1 MTCINIISVFVIPI
15 VLFALGFY
23 LFALLLDNLN
33 AISCI
38 LLFLAFLV
46 LSEEGIYVSRLTGHD
61 TKTCGKVSS
70 PCHTI
75 YYGIQQLSTG
85 LYIYVDGTDTLKNP
99 YACEALDPGHPGILL
114 TKSASFVSIKSR
126 AHISCLHGN
135 PWLADGTKRKHD
147 IRISFTGL
155 AFLNTPV
162 LLLDASVAVDDTVF
176 AETKR
181 VSLDIQIRN
190 LPRFDLSLH
199 NVVFEKNA
207 ACIRIKANQNKN
219 FVNISNTIFYQNG
232 NPSSQNPSI
241 LRLNSSNT
249 SLNIEL
255 RNCSFEKNT
264 FKEYGMFSVIN
275 LSGGTKVLLKQLRLK
290 ENRQTN
296 PSIRNYN
303 GLFVFKTAQLVLKL
317 ECGFIYKT
325 SGTFLYVTSGQS
337 AKINISDIEVDE
349 FYSGSHGGG
358 VVNVIRLDSCHLSI
372 KDSSF
377 RNGNNY
383 DLGGILCIAAKNTTL
398 TIQNSTIHN
407 ISSSES
413 GGAVLIRSDPKNYP
427 QPTNKNFFVFV
438 RIINSSFSNSS
449 SGRHGGALCVFAQT
463 LSAIIQGSS
472 FLQCNATN
480 TGGALAFAA
489 SHSATIRLHNS
500 YFLKNSAYDGAIVHP
515 VCSGRRNESSFN
527 VSITNVT
534 FSENRLCSQKRI
546 YGVVYFAALSGKITV
561 DIKNAYFIQNF
572 AGLSSTISI
581 ICFGQSRLCF
591 LTLDKCIF
599 RNNFGNLGTVIVK
612 SLTSITCKH
621 SIFDSNGPVSRRADA
636 RTFNI
641 YSNDSTIFI
650 MNTTFVNNFCK
661 TILARLGGISTLT
674 ITDSAFIRNKGIN
687 GSGGILALY
696 VKNQPDNDL
705 RAYITRTLFQEN
717 IGRIGSILS
726 VTDAKVVFTKCTF
739 LNNFAPFQ
747 GGLIHNTISS
757 SVDLFI
763 FHSVFRQTIPNIV
776 FNSTQKFMA
785 TSFLKLFSP
794 VELKIVNT
802 TFDQRTK
809 SNDPLIFVSQAK
821 KIIMDQTSLTSCPV
835 GHRIEMNVYSYLN
848 VHSKTSVV
856 GLTFSCKEC
865 DYNFYSLQRGTAR
878 GVYVVDGFQCLPC
891 PRGADCV
898 PAIKSKTNY
907 WGYYVSLNP
916 PKLAFTIC
924 PFGYCESPP
933 TNSIEYNACQGKRTG
948 VMCGMCSQGYTE
960 ALWSTYCTP
969 LTHCN
974 DHWFWILFLVLVFSM
989 AIILVFKPPFVTY
1002 CLKQIFWFRPNRR
1015 TAVTRNN
1022 HDIISSS
1029 SNEETPQENNRSSSS
1044 TQLKQDKRQFSR
1056 FVDIIFYFYQIA
1068 QLLLSSSSLKEVFNS
1083 QFRQPILG
1091 FFNFQPSITKQGFLC
1106 PFPGLTPETK
1116 LVFKIA
1122 PVFGTLIAIFFIYVL
1137 HSFIC
1142 RRGGVICPAIAPYL
1156 QASIK
1161 TVFLGYV
1168 TMATVSISLIRC
1180 VFVADE
1186 SRWFYNGN
1194 IICYQWW
1201 QYASFT
1207 FIAIFVIP
1215 FVFALALVS
1224 FKLHHD
1230 KITVRQ
1236 FLLAIIFP
1244 LPFLMAWLI
1253 RFACSSPVANVEES
1267 QNVNALKEMLLA
1279 PYRQPD
1285 DKSKRGAFYW
1295 QSVLIGR
1302 RFILVVIFCI
1312 VTEPSIRLFC
1322 MTIACVVVL
1331 CCHLKVKPF
1340 QNSLANNLESLSLFF
1355 LIILGLVNL
1364 FKSVFVGSEQNIKG
1378 SLITVLKVFQW
1389 LETVMLGLF
1398 PAVLL
1403 LLLSFAVISFSL
1415 RVLVVCCRSIFKF
1428 FIRPCAQRWMSRD
1441 TMPLLNVCDN
1451 TEDDIEEYVIN

>member
-1 MTCINIISVFVIPI
+1 MVFV
-15 VLFALGFY
+15 
-23 LFALLLDNLN
+23 LN
-33 AISCI
+33 FI
-38 LLFLAFLV
+38 LFLAFLV
-46 LSEEGIYVSRLTGHD
+46 LSEEGIYVSRFNGHD

-70 PCHTI
+70 PCRTI
-75 YYGIQQLSTG
+75 SYGIQQLSTG

-135 PWLADGTKRKHD
+135 PWLANGTKHKHG

-155 AFLNTPV
+155 TFLNTPV
-162 LLLDASVAVDDTVF
+162 LLSDASVAVDDTVF
-176 AETKR
+176 AKTKP
-181 VSLDIQIRN
+181 VSLAIQVRN
-190 LPRFDLSLH
+190 LPRFDLSLT
-199 NVVFEKNA
+199 NAVFEKNTG
-207 ACIRIKANQNKN
+207 CITIKSNLSRVN
-219 FVNISNTIFYQNG
+219 VNITNTIFYQNG
-232 NPSSQNPSI
+232 NPSSNIPSI
-241 LRLNSSNT
+241 LWLGSSNT
-249 SLNIEL
+249 SISIQL
-255 RNCSFEKNT
+255 RNCSFVKNI
-264 FKEYGMFSVIN
+264 FREYGMFSVIN
-275 LSGGTKVLLKQLRLK
+275 VPGATNVVLEQLRLE
-290 ENRQTN
+290 ENRQIYT
-296 PSIRNYN
+296 SIKNYN
-303 GLFVFKTAQLVLKL
+303 GLFRFKSKQLFLIL
-317 ECGFIYKT
+317 EHGHIYKT
-325 SGTFLYVTSGQS
+325 TGTLLCVNNVQL
-337 AKINISDIEVDE
+337 AVMNISNIEMDD
-349 FYSGSHGGG
+349 FYSGTPGGG
-358 VVNVIRLDSCHLSI
+358 VVNVVGLDSCYLSI

-377 RNGNNY
+377 RNVNNY
-383 DLGGILCIAAKNTTL
+383 DVGGILLIVAKNATL

-407 ISSSES
+407 ISSSSS
-413 GGAVLIRSDPKNYP
+413 GGAVYIQSDPKDYP
-427 QPTNKNFFVFV
+427 QPTNPNRNFVVFL

-449 SGRHGGALCVFAQT
+449 SGKHGGALCVFAQT
-463 LSAIIQGSS
+463 LSAIIEGSL
-472 FLQCNATN
+472 FLHCNSTN
-480 TGGALAFAA
+480 TGGALLFYTND
-489 SHSATIRLHNS
+489 SATIRLHNS

-515 VCSGRRNESSFN
+515 IHSGRRNESSFN

-534 FSENRLCSQKRI
+534 FSENRLYYQKRI
-546 YGVVYFAALSGKITV
+546 CGVVYFVALSRKITV

-572 AGLSSTISI
+572 VGRGSI
-581 ICFGQSRLCF
+581 IFINCFGQSRLCF
-591 LTLDKCIF
+591 LTLDNCIF
-599 RNNFGNLGTVIVK
+599 RNNSGYLGTVYVK
-612 SLTSITCKH
+612 SLTSITSKH
-621 SIFDSNGPVSRRADA
+621 SIFDSNCPVRCSTEAP
-636 RTFNI
+636 TFII

-661 TILARLGGISTLT
+661 TIFAKLGGISTLS
-674 ITDSAFIRNKGIN
+674 ITDSAFIGNKDID
-687 GSGGILALY
+687 GSGGVLTLLVIN
-696 VKNQPDNDL
+696 KNQPDNDL

-717 IGRIGSILS
+717 IGNVGSILS
-726 VTDAKVVFTKCTF
+726 VTDARVVFTKCTF
-739 LNNFAPFQ
+739 LNNFATFR

-757 SVDLFI
+757 SVNLSI
-763 FHSVFRQTIPNIV
+763 FHSVFRQTISKIV
-776 FNSTQKFMA
+776 STSTNKKFVA
-785 TSFLKLFSP
+785 SSFLSLFSSAQ
-794 VELKIVNT
+794 LAIVNT

-809 SNDPLIFVSQAK
+809 SSDPLILIFTENEV
-821 KIIMDQTSLTSCPV
+821 KIDKTSLSSCPL
-835 GHRIEMNVYSYLN
+835 GHDIEKYKTIYKNDDDNSLYL
-848 VHSKTSVV
+848 
-856 GLTFSCKEC
+856 LTFSCKEC

-878 GVYVVDGFQCLPC
+878 GLNVVDGFQCLPC

-907 WGYYVSLNP
+907 WGYHVSLNP

-933 TNSIEYNACQGKRTG
+933 TNSTGYNSCQGKRTG

-969 LTHCN
+969 LTDCN
-974 DHWFWILFLVLVFSM
+974 DHWFWILFLTLVFSM
-989 AIILVFKPPFVTY
+989 AIILVFKPPFVAY
-1002 CLKQIFWFRPNRR
+1002 CLKQIFWFRPNSRN
-1015 TAVTRNN
+1015 ADTRNN

-1029 SNEETPQENNRSSSS
+1029 SNEETPQENILLSS

-1083 QFRQPILG
+1083 QFRKPILG
-1091 FFNFQPSITKQGFLC
+1091 FFNFQPSFTKQGFLC

-1142 RRGGVICPAIAPYL
+1142 RRRGVICPAISPYL

-1168 TMATVSISLIRC
+1168 TVATVSISLIRC

-1194 IICYQWW
+1194 ITCYQWW

-1207 FIAIFVIP
+1207 IIAIFVIP
-1215 FVFALALVS
+1215 FIFVLALVS

-1244 LPFLMAWLI
+1244 LPFLMLWLI
-1253 RFACSSPVANVEES
+1253 RFACSSPVANVEVS

-1285 DKSKRGAFYW
+1285 DRSKRGAFYW

-1331 CCHLKVKPF
+1331 CCHLMVKPF

-1389 LETVMLGLF
+1389 LETAILGLF

-1441 TMPLLNVCDN
+1441 TIPLLNVCDN

>member
-1 MTCINIISVFVIPI
+1 M
-15 VLFALGFY
+15 
-23 LFALLLDNLN
+23 
-33 AISCI
+33 
-38 LLFLAFLV
+38 
-46 LSEEGIYVSRLTGHD
+46 SEEGIYVSRFNGYD

-70 PCHTI
+70 PCRTI
-75 YYGIQQLSTG
+75 SYGIQQLSTG
-85 LYIYVDGTDTLKNP
+85 LYIYLDGTDTLKTP
-99 YACEALDPGHPGILL
+99 YDCQGSDPRYPGIAV
-114 TKSASFVSIKSR
+114 TKSVSFVSIKSR
-126 AHISCLHGN
+126 AHISCLRGI
-135 PWLADGTKRKHD
+135 PWLAYGTKRKHG

-155 AFLNTPV
+155 TFLNTSV
-162 LLLDASVAVDDTVF
+162 QLSDAFMTVDDTVF
-176 AETKR
+176 AETKLI
-181 VSLDIQIRN
+181 SLDIKMVHQH
-190 LPRFDLSLH
+190 RFDLSLT
-199 NVVFEKNA
+199 NVVFKKNT
-207 ACIRIKANQNKN
+207 ACIRINPKN
-219 FVNISNTIFYQNG
+219 SKVFVNITNTVFDENG
-232 NPSSQNPSI
+232 DVSSSIPSI
-241 LRLNSSNT
+241 LGLASFYT
-249 SLNIEL
+249 SINIQV

-264 FKEYGMFSVIN
+264 FKEYGMFTVIN
-275 LSGGTKVLLKQLRLK
+275 VLGATNVLLKQLRLE
-290 ENRQTN
+290 ENMQIY
-296 PSIRNYN
+296 PSVKHYN
-303 GLFVFKTAQLVLKL
+303 GLFSFKSKQLFLRL
-317 ECGFIYKT
+317 EYGFIYKT
-325 SGTFLYVTSGQS
+325 SGTFLYVKNGQLGE
-337 AKINISDIEVDE
+337 INISNVEMDE
-349 FYSGSHGGG
+349 FYSGSPGGG
-358 VVNVIRLDSCHLSI
+358 VVNVIKLFSCYLLI

-377 RNGNNY
+377 RNGYNY
-383 DLGGILCIAAKNTTL
+383 DFGGVLFIAAKNSTL

-407 ISSSES
+407 ISSSKS
-413 GGAVLIRSDPKNYP
+413 GGALYIQSDPTNYP
-427 QPTNKNFFVFV
+427 TEISNRNFLVFL

-449 SGRHGGALCVFAQT
+449 SGKDGGALCVFAPT
-463 LSAIIQGSS
+463 LLAIIQGSL
-472 FLQCNATN
+472 FLQCSAT
-480 TGGALAFAA
+480 TSGGALFIFTND
-489 SHSATIRLHNS
+489 SATIRLHNS
-500 YFLKNSAYDGAIVHP
+500 YFLKNSVKDRAIVHT
-515 VCSGRRNESSFN
+515 VFVGRRNDSSFN

-534 FSENRLCSQKRI
+534 FLENRLRSQQRI
-546 YGVVYFAALSGKITV
+546 YGVVYFAALSRKITV
-561 DIKNAYFIQNF
+561 DIKNTYFIQNF
-572 AGLSSTISI
+572 AGRGGTIFI
-581 ICFGQSRLCF
+581 HCFSQSRLCF
-591 LTLDKCIF
+591 LTLDNCIF
-599 RNNFGNLGTVIVK
+599 RNNFGYFGTVYVE

-621 SIFDSNGPVSRRADA
+621 SIFDSNGPVSC
-636 RTFNI
+636 RTQPTAFTI
-641 YSNDSTIFI
+641 YSNDSMIFI
-650 MNTTFVNNFCK
+650 TNTTFVNNICR
-661 TILARLGGISTLT
+661 TISAKLGGVSTLT
-674 ITDSAFIRNKGIN
+674 ITDSAFIRNKDIDGPGGVLTLLVIN
-687 GSGGILALY
+687 
-696 VKNQPDNDL
+696 KNQPDNDL
-705 RAYITRTLFQEN
+705 RAYITRALFQEN
-717 IGRIGSILS
+717 TGNVGSILS
-726 VTDAKVVFTKCTF
+726 VTDAKVVFTECTF
-739 LNNFAPFQ
+739 FNNFALFE
-747 GGLIHNTISS
+747 GGLIYNTVSS
-757 SVDLFI
+757 SVDLSI
-763 FHSVFRQTIPNIV
+763 FHSVFRQTIPKIV
-776 FNSTQKFMA
+776 STSTNKKFVA
-785 TSFLKLFSP
+785 TSFLRLFSSAQL
-794 VELKIVNT
+794 VIVNT
-802 TFDQRTK
+802 TFDQRSK
-809 SNDPLIFVSQAK
+809 SNDPLILVSTENK
-821 KIIMDQTSLTSCPV
+821 VKIDNTSVSSCPLGHDIEETLYEYKSDDNNSLT
-835 GHRIEMNVYSYLN
+835 
-848 VHSKTSVV
+848 

-878 GVYVVDGFQCLPC
+878 GLNVVDGFQCLPC

-907 WGYYVSLNP
+907 WGYYVNLNP

-969 LTHCN
+969 VKNCN
-974 DHWFWILFLVLVFSM
+974 DHWFWILFLALVFSM
-989 AIILVFKPPFVTY
+989 AIILVFKPPFVAY
-1002 CLKQIFWFRPNRR
+1002 CIKQIFWFRPNRR

-1029 SNEETPQENNRSSSS
+1029 SNEETPQENNISSSS

-1068 QLLLSSSSLKEVFNS
+1068 QLLLSSSSLKELFNS

-1091 FFNFQPSITKQGFLC
+1091 FFNFQPSFTKQGFLC

-1116 LVFKIA
+1116 LAFKIA

-1142 RRGGVICPAIAPYL
+1142 RARGSIRPAIAPYL

-1180 VFVADE
+1180 VFVADG

-1215 FVFALALVS
+1215 FIFVLVLVS

-1244 LPFLMAWLI
+1244 LPFLMLWLI

-1285 DKSKRGAFYW
+1285 DRSKRGAFYW

-1312 VTEPSIRLFC
+1312 VTEASIRLFC
-1322 MTIACVVVL
+1322 MTIVCVVIL
-1331 CCHLKVKPF
+1331 YCHVKIRPF
-1340 QNSLANNLESLSLFF
+1340 QNSLASNLESLSLFF

-1428 FIRPCAQRWMSRD
+1428 FIKPCAQRWMSRD

-1451 TEDDIEEYVIN
+1451 TENDIEEYVIN